1 MYTFFAEQDFKKAK
15 IEILV
20 STKNYVAKYGAND
33 DDAWKLFT
41 EWTSWKIIRLDW

>member
-1 MYTFFAEQDFKKAK
+1 MYTFLAKQDFKKAK

-20 STKNYVAKYGAND
+20 STKHYIAKCGAND

-41 EWTSWKIIRLDW
+41 E